1 MAINRAFVY
10 LVCAVTY
17 WFLCGGPDFIAHPA
31 SLGLYLIGLVYLS
44 TITWNARIFKFFY
57 GDSYTYGAV
66 GLGIAIAIGLPAL
79 FFISLLVRVDSNLVE
94 IPSWLTKVGVGFLL
108 IGLLGIASVPIFS
121 SNSAGVLPI
130 KESRRWYD
138 DETTILEDSDD
149 V

>member
-1 MAINRAFVY
+1 MAINKAFVY
-10 LVCAVTY
+10 LFSAVTY
-17 WFLCGGPDFIAHPA
+17 WFLCGGPDFVAHPA
-31 SLGLYLIGLVYLS
+31 SLGLYIIGLIYLAA
-44 TITWNARIFKFFY
+44 ITWNAQIFKLFY

-66 GLGIAIAIGLPAL
+66 GLGIAYAIGLPAL
-79 FFISLLVRVDSNLVE
+79 VFVSVLVRVDSNLYEFPV
-94 IPSWLTKVGVGFLL
+94 WLTKVGVGFLL
-108 IGLLGIASVPIFS
+108 FGLLVIASVPIFS